1 MDELLYER
9 IKRYQNGQ
17 MPESER
23 LAFES
28 QMDTDAAFAA
38 EVATWA
44 AIRQGLQEKGDA
56 TLHAE
61 LMDLGKQLLR
71 EQASAPDLTAQVN
84 PQQTARRFTLPRWVY
99 AAAALVL
106 LLLIALPMYQR
117 LNQPAYASADALYA
131 EYFKQPPV
139 QGVRDADAAPWRE
152 AYEKGQYAAVVAAL
166 EKSLAD
172 SSESRPSRAYLYLGL
187 SHLALQQ
194 PQKAITAWQQ
204 EGQNSDEWPDA
215 QWYTALAYLKLGDT
229 AQAKKRLQDIA
240 RDTTHPWKTSAAQI
254 LKKLP

>member
-23 LAFES
+23 LAFEN
-28 QMDTDAAFAA
+28 QLETDAAFAA

-44 AIRQGLQEKGDA
+44 AIRQGLQDKGDA
-56 TLHAE
+56 SLHAE
-61 LMDLGKQLLR
+61 LMDLGKQLLQ
-71 EQASAPDLTAQVN
+71 EQTPAPDLTARVN
-84 PQQTARRFTLPRWVY
+84 PEQTARRFALPRWVY
-99 AAAALVL
+99 AAAAVLL

-117 LNQPAYASADALYA
+117 LNQPEYASADALYG

-139 QGVRDADAAPWRE
+139 QGVRDAGAAPWRE
-152 AYEKGQYAAVVAAL
+152 AYEKGQYAAAVAAL

-172 SSESRPSRAYLYLGL
+172 SSESRPSRARLYLGL

-194 PQKAITAWQQ
+194 PQEAIAAWQQ
-204 EGQNSDEWPDA
+204 VGQNSDEWPDA
-215 QWYTALAYLKLGDT
+215 QWYTALAYLRLGDT
-229 AQAKKRLQDIA
+229 VQAKKQLQDIA
-240 RDTTHPWKTSAAQI
+240 RDNSHPWQTSAAQI